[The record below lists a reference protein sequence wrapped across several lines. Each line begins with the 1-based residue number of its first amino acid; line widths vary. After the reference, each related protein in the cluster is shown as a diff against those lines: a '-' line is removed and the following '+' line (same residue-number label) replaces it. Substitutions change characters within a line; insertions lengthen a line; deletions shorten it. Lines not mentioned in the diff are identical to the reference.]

1 MSPGDTMRKASWG
14 SLQKLVGALPIEQF
28 FAHHWE
34 QRALLVRGS
43 GNPGLGELSRTL
55 FSFDHVD
62 QILSVGGPRF
72 RDFIRMS
79 KGGHPIPRDDYSI
92 VRTDGLVDFNV
103 EKVLSLYAD
112 GATITINRAHQCSS
126 ELAALCSDLS
136 RELRAH
142 VSANVYITPPNSQGF
157 AVHSDT
163 HDVFLLQVEGRKR
176 WRIQETLEY
185 LATPRNPNVTSD
197 PVAAGAWSQFD
208 LVVGDAVYMPRG
220 LLHEGTSNDSHSM
233 HITLGIHPYT
243 WADLVRDVLSCAEAT
258 ETVLRQAV
266 RPSPVDFDTTLRAV
280 TAGLTTHLSSA
291 DSVQSVLSVNTR
303 QYDAESHRG
312 RFRRLTDRRSITLA
326 TPIRARRGSDTQLER
341 SDDEV
346 VLTIGTKSL
355 AFPPY
360 VSPHLRQIL
369 ESARVTG
376 EELPQDL
383 DDDGKLTLLRRLLSE
398 GVLEIAET

>member
-1 MSPGDTMRKASWG
+1 MRKASWV

-28 FAHHWE
+28 FVDYWE

-43 GNPGLGELSRTL
+43 GSPALGELSRTL

-62 QILSVGGPRF
+62 QLLSVGGPRF

-79 KGGHPIPRDDYSI
+79 RGGHPIPRDDYSV

-136 RELRAH
+136 RELQAH
-142 VSANVYITPPNSQGF
+142 VNANVYITPPNSQGF

-185 LATPRNPNVTSD
+185 LATPRHPNVASD
-197 PVAAGAWSQFD
+197 PVAAGRWNQFD

-220 LLHEGTSNDSHSM
+220 LLHEGTSDNSHSM

-243 WADLVRDVLSCAEAT
+243 WADLVRDVLSRAEAT
-258 ETVLRQAV
+258 ETVLRRAV
-266 RPSPVDFDTTLRAV
+266 TPSPDDFDTTLRTV
-280 TAGLTTHLSSA
+280 TASLTSHLSSS
-291 DSVQSVLSVNTR
+291 DSVQSILSANTMP
-303 QYDAESHRG
+303 YEADSHRG
-312 RFRRLTDRRSITLA
+312 RFRRTHRSGSYHAGDADARPPRTRHTAREARRRSRADHRDEVACVPSIRLS
-326 TPIRARRGSDTQLER
+326 TPASDTR
-341 SDDEV
+341 V
-346 VLTIGTKSL
+346 
-355 AFPPY
+355 
-360 VSPHLRQIL
+360 R
-369 ESARVTG
+369 ARVTG
-376 EELPQDL
+376 EELPRDL
-383 DDDGKLTLLRRLLSE
+383 DDEGKLTLLRRLLSE
-398 GVLEIAET
+398 GVLEIAQT

>member
-1 MSPGDTMRKASWG
+1 MRKASWG

-28 FAHHWE
+28 FVDYWE

-43 GNPGLGELSRTL
+43 GSPALGELSRTL

-62 QILSVGGPRF
+62 QLLSVGGPRF

-79 KGGHPIPRDDYSI
+79 RGGHPIPRDDYSV

-142 VSANVYITPPNSQGF
+142 VNANVYITPPNSQGF

-185 LATPRNPNVTSD
+185 LATPRHPNVASD
-197 PVAAGAWSQFD
+197 PVAAGRSNQFD

-220 LLHEGTSNDSHSM
+220 LLHEGTSDDSHSM

-243 WADLVRDVLSCAEAT
+243 WADLVRDVLSRAEAT
-258 ETVLRQAV
+258 ETVLRRAV
-266 RPSPVDFDTTLRAV
+266 TPSPDDFDTTLRTV
-280 TAGLTTHLSSA
+280 TASLTSHLSSS
-291 DSVQSVLSVNTR
+291 DSVQSILSANTMP
-303 QYDAESHRG
+303 YEADSHRG
-312 RFRRLTDRRSITLA
+312 RFRKLTDRGPITLA
-326 TPIRARRGSDTQLER
+326 MPMRARRGSDTQLEKR
-341 SDDEV
+341 DDEV

-355 AFPPY
+355 VFPPY
-360 VSPHLRQIL
+360 VSPHLHQIL
-369 ESARVTG
+369 ESAQVTG
-376 EELPQDL
+376 EELPRDL
-383 DDDGKLTLLRRLLSE
+383 DDEGKLTLLRRLLSE
-398 GVLEIAET
+398 GVLEIAQT